1 MLETG
6 SVAEGKVV
14 RIMPF
19 GAFVEISKKS
29 TGLVHISEISESY
42 VSDINDCLKIGDKVR
57 VKVIG
62 FDEKGRMA
70 LSIKQAAGEKPA
82 HKSKKKPA
90 EKKEP
95 VRPADVDLFLSSNDS
110 LSFED
115 KLSQFKKDSDEKILA
130 LKRSAEGKR
139 SGGYSRRR

>member
-6 SVAEGKVV
+6 SVAEGKVI

-19 GAFVEISKKS
+19 GAFVEVGRKN

-42 VSDINDCLKIGDKVR
+42 VRDINDCLKIGDKVR

-70 LSIKQAAGEKPA
+70 LSIKQAAADKTA
-82 HKSKKKPA
+82 QRAKKKQP
-90 EKKEP
+90 EKKES
-95 VRPADVDLFLSSNDS
+95 VRPADVDLFSSPNDS

-115 KLSQFKKDSDEKILA
+115 KLSRFKKDSDEKILA